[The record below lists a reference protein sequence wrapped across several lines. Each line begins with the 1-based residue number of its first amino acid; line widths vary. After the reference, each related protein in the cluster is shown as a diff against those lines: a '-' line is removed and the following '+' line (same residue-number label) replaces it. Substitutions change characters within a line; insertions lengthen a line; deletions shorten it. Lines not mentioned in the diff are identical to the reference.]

1 MGLDMYLYRA
11 NLHGHSVEQASRV
24 ENYLDLQQ
32 WMKDHPDKTY
42 TLKEWCGQ
50 EESDINA
57 EALKALTPE
66 FKLGYSYWDTRKAYG
81 HYRIFQ
87 NCAYWRKANA
97 IHSWFVQN
105 VQDGVDNCETYQVT
119 REQLEELVKACQTVL
134 AKVQT
139 ENAQVCVG
147 IQHQNGKDVPMMQD
161 GKVIINPEVCAESLP
176 TQSGFFF
183 GSTDYDEYYIE
194 DLEKTVQM
202 LTEVIEQTDWET
214 QTVCYSSSW

>member
-105 VQDGVDNCETYQVT
+105 VQNGVDDCDTYQVT
-119 REQLEELVKACQTVL
+119 REQLEALKEACEIVLFQVK
-134 AKVQT
+134 T
-139 ENAQVCVG
+139 EDAQVCVG
-147 IQHQNGKDVPMMQD
+147 IQHQHGKDIPMMQD
-161 GKVIINPEVCAESLP
+161 GKVITNPEVCAEALP

-194 DLEKTVQM
+194 DLSKTVQM